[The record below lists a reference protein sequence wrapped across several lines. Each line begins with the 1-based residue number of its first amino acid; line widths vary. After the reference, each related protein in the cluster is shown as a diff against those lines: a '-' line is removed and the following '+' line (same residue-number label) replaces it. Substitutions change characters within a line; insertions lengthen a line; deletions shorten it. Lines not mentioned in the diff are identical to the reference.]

1 MTRVAIIVV
10 IALVPF
16 SMSAKQDSPPVP
28 KSLAKLHELGL
39 DLSPRG
45 ITANSC
51 ISIQSDGHFHLELRL
66 QQLPNTFATL
76 HIYEASLNDF
86 QLQRLRS
93 LLDSQNIKD
102 LGPYTPPVLPMG
114 LSTFASFDAH
124 IGREDQVQNFGY
136 FVWDERLGN
145 FDQSPQSTPES
156 VKAQWR
162 AAQTALVPLVQWFH
176 EIEGIKWPEVPAS
189 SFNFCDIAPPTTN

>member
-1 MTRVAIIVV
+1 MKRVAIIVV
-10 IALVPF
+10 IAFVPF
-16 SMSAKQDSPPVP
+16 SMSAKQDSPPVA
-28 KSLAKLHELGL
+28 KSLVKLHELGL
-39 DLSPRG
+39 DLSPHG

-51 ISIQSDGHFHLELRL
+51 ISIQSDGHFHLELRR

-76 HIYEASLNDF
+76 HIYEAPLNNF

-93 LLDSQNIKD
+93 LLDSQSIKD

-124 IGREDQVQNFGY
+124 IAREDQVQYVGY
-136 FVWDERLGN
+136 FVWDERLAN
-145 FDQSPQSTPES
+145 FDQSPQSMPPS
-156 VKAQWR
+156 VKEQWR
-162 AAQTALVPLVQWFH
+162 TAQTALLPLVQWFH

-189 SFNFCDIAPPTTN
+189 SFNFCDIALSTN